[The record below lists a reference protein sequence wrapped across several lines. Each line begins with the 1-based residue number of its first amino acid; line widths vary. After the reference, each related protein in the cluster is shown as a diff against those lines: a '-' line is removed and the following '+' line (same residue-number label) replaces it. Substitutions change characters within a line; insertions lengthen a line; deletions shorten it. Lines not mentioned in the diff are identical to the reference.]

1 MSEWSKI
8 EYELTRERG
17 LWGPEIPSKLDK
29 WMLDTVEGTVHVR
42 KCTHIVTVH
51 VTLIL
56 DIIFDVHYLFSML

>member
-29 WMLDTVEGTVHVR
+29 WMLDTVEGTY
-42 KCTHIVTVH
+42 TVDNG
-51 VTLIL
+51 LIYKQWDDL
-56 DIIFDVHYLFSML
+56 DTA